1 MQKKKVNVE
10 KNFLFSK
17 KNKVSVWA
25 STHPYADIPD
35 AYFEEKF
42 SKKNTRASN
51 AWSNNFK
58 IQYFYPTN
66 METNGAHEGTINI
79 KQAVGECSFS
89 SSFIEVLMSKAKK
102 KKLKEI
108 TWIILLFEYEYSAK
122 ISGIESDEYVTLV
135 GAFDYDDDAERLYPI
150 DDQDDT
156 DDTDDTDSE

>member
-1 MQKKKVNVE
+1 MKNKNVKIE
-10 KNFLFSK
+10 KGFLFSK

-35 AYFEEKF
+35 EYFEEKF
-42 SKKNTRASN
+42 SKNNTRATN
-51 AWSNNFK
+51 TWSKNFK
-58 IQYFYPTN
+58 MRYFSPSQ

-102 KKLKEI
+102 KKIKEI
-108 TWIILLFEYEYSAK
+108 TWVILLFEYEYSTK

-135 GAFDYDDDAERLYPI
+135 GAFDYDDSAESLVEVV
-150 DDQDDT
+150 D
-156 DDTDDTDSE
+156 E